1 LNRVG
6 SLLTIVLLSGTACG
20 SNTGSDAG
28 TSADQTVN
36 VTVNETVNGT
46 VASPDEQPSAPIEGV
61 PEALRFR
68 APRVGGGEIDMS
80 TLAGKPVVMWFWA
93 PY

>member
-1 LNRVG
+1 
-6 SLLTIVLLSGTACG
+6 LTIGLLSGTACG
-20 SNTGSDAG
+20 SNTDSVAG
-28 TSADQTVN
+28 TGADQ
-36 VTVNETVNGT
+36 TVNETVNENVIEN

-61 PEALRFR
+61 PDALRFR

>member
-20 SNTGSDAG
+20 SNTGSDSA
-28 TSADQTVN
+28 TTADQTVN
-36 VTVNETVNGT
+36 ETVIET

>member
-1 LNRVG
+1 MASRRSSVRG
-6 SLLTIVLLSGTACG
+6 TPARSPLLIGLLIAAACG
-20 SNTGSDAG
+20 SNTDTDTRSDTERSVATTQETRGSPA
-28 TSADQTVN
+28 A
-36 VTVNETVNGT
+36 
-46 VASPDEQPSAPIEGV
+46 AV